1 MEDFDME
8 IDSRLLD
15 NDFDDV
21 EYNPIVIDD
30 SDNEASE
37 MFGY

>member
-8 IDSRLLD
+8 IDSRLLN
-15 NDFDDV
+15 NDFDDI
-21 EYNPIVIDD
+21 EYTPIVIDD
-30 SDNEASE
+30 SDDEASE